1 MTHRHV
7 IAPALD
13 VGSVWRLPSGS
24 VVEVLPNLVVG
35 DYVICKYRPC
45 AWKTPETTVS
55 LSREFLERWG
65 K

>member
-1 MTHRHV
+1 MTFHHV

-35 DYVICKYRPC
+35 DYVVCEYKRC
-45 AWKTPETTVS
+45 AWKTT
-55 LSREFLERWG
+55 
-65 K
+65 

>member
-1 MTHRHV
+1 MTFHHV

-35 DYVICKYRPC
+35 DYVLCEYKRC
-45 AWKTPETTVS
+45 AWKTTESTVS
-55 LSREFLERWG
+55 LSRDFLERWG